1 MPTMT
6 PPATDLPQAL
16 ASARERVGFTQ
27 DDVAALIGQQ
37 RPVISMWES
46 GEREPN
52 SHQLS
57 KLSAIYR
64 IPLDELLGAEERP
77 RVEFEQLLFRDAGDR
92 LDARGK
98 AEIQGYLG
106 FLDDYAGFLDAL
118 GEEPGLMEP
127 PFHLSRGFTTREDI
141 RRKAQDAR
149 ALFGLGTGP
158 VGDLLS
164 LADRIGITVYLAPLG
179 DDLKRT
185 VSGAFVPH
193 GGVGF
198 SILINAE
205 TTPGRRQFT
214 FAHELGHALF
224 HGDALYVDYFG
235 RREAGE
241 RFANAFAA
249 EFLVPA
255 QSLRSAV
262 EAFGEVRIRDP
273 ETVVHL
279 QRYFGVSYL
288 TMLVRLGAAGLAD
301 APDIERMRQVAPV
314 RLAESLGYS
323 TEPDEWMQS
332 PRRWGL
338 ARFPR
343 RFLRLLRR
351 AFDAERITLSGA
363 SAMTGVAQEE
373 IEAFLSYR
381 VPPSD
386 TEPSNQ
392 TEEFEFLSESA
403 RP

>member
-1 MPTMT
+1 
-6 PPATDLPQAL
+6 
-16 ASARERVGFTQ
+16 
-27 DDVAALIGQQ
+27 
-37 RPVISMWES
+37 MWEN
-46 GEREPN
+46 GGRAPN
-52 SHQLS
+52 SQQLS
-57 KLSAIYR
+57 KLAAIYR
-64 IPLDELLGAEERP
+64 VPLDELLGAEERP
-77 RVEFEQLLFRDAGDR
+77 RVELEQLMFRDAGDR

-98 AEIQGYLG
+98 AEIQAYLR
-106 FLDDYAGFLDAL
+106 FLDDYALFLEAL
-118 GEEPGLMEP
+118 DEQPGLMEP
-127 PFHLSRGFTTREDI
+127 PFRVSQGFTTKDDI

-149 ALFGLGTGP
+149 TFFGLGTGP

-179 DDLKRT
+179 ADLKET

-235 RREAGE
+235 RREASE

-255 QSLRSAV
+255 HSLRSTV
-262 EAFGEVRIRDP
+262 ESFGEARVRDP
-273 ETVVHL
+273 EIVVHL
-279 QRYFGVSYL
+279 QRYFGVSYSM
-288 TMLVRLGAAGLAD
+288 MLVRLRAVGLSEK
-301 APDIERMRQVAPV
+301 PDIESMRKVAPV

-323 TEPDEWMQS
+323 TDPDEWMQS

-351 AFDAERITLSGA
+351 AFEAERITLSGA

-381 VPPSD
+381 TPPWD
-386 TEPSNQ
+386 AEPNGQ

-403 RP
+403 RS

>member
-1 MPTMT
+1 MAR
-6 PPATDLPQAL
+6 PPVDVARAL
-16 ASARERVGFTQ
+16 ARARERAGFTQ
-27 DDVAALIGQQ
+27 DDVAALVGQK
-37 RPVISMWES
+37 RPVISMWEA

-52 SHQLS
+52 SHQLT
-57 KLSAIYR
+57 KLAAIYR
-64 IPLDELLGAEERP
+64 VPLDELLGAEERP

-98 AEIQGYLG
+98 AEILSYLR
-106 FLDDYAGFLDAL
+106 FLDDYEGFLEAL
-118 GEEPGLMEP
+118 DEEPGLMEA
-127 PFHLSRGFTTREDI
+127 PFRLSPDFTTKEDV

-149 ALFGLGTGP
+149 SFFGLGTGP
-158 VGDLLS
+158 VGDLLT

-179 DDLKRT
+179 SDLKTT

-193 GGVGF
+193 AGVGF

-235 RREAGE
+235 RREASE

-262 EAFGEVRIRDP
+262 EVFGEARVQDP
-273 ETVVHL
+273 EIVVHL
-279 QRYFGVSYL
+279 QRSFGVSYSM
-288 TMLVRLGAAGLAD
+288 MLVRLRAAGLAEQS
-301 APDIERMRQVAPV
+301 DIDRLRRVAPV

-323 TEPDEWMQS
+323 TDPDEWMQS
-332 PRRWGL
+332 PSRWGL

-363 SAMTGVAQEE
+363 AAMTGTAQEE
-373 IEAFLSYR
+373 IEAFLSHET
-381 VPPSD
+381 PPWD
-386 TEPSNQ
+386 AEPSGQ